1 MSRNVCAIVPSY
13 NHWRSV
19 GAVVASLRQIGLP
32 VFVIDDGSAE
42 PARLVI
48 AKLHDAARGVSVTR
62 LEPNRGK
69 GGAVQE
75 GLRLALA
82 AGFTHAVQV
91 DADGQHDLGALSDLL
106 AISERYPAALVSGQ
120 PIYDASVP
128 LGRKAGRWVT
138 HVWVWIETL
147 SLRIRDSMCGFRV
160 YPLAAVTPLLARERL
175 GQRMDFDT
183 EIMVRL
189 FWRGTPVAML
199 PVRVVYPPG
208 NTSNFNLLRDNWMI
222 TKMHTRLVITMLL
235 RLVPILLN
243 RPPRLAGPDPGGI

>member
-1 MSRNVCAIVPSY
+1 VCAIVPSY
-13 NHWRSV
+13 NHWRAL
-19 GAVVASLRQIGLP
+19 GTVVASLQQAGLP
-32 VFVIDDGSAE
+32 VFVIDDGSNE
-42 PARLVI
+42 PARSVI
-48 AKLHDAARGVSVTR
+48 AELHDVAHGVAVTR

-82 AGFTHAVQV
+82 AGFTHAVQI
-91 DADGQHDLGALSDLL
+91 DADGQHDLGALTDLL
-106 AISERYPAALVSGQ
+106 ALSERYPTALVSGQ
-120 PIYDASVP
+120 PIYDASMP
-128 LGRKAGRWVT
+128 RGRKAGRWLT

-160 YPLAAVTPLLARERL
+160 YPLAAVAAVLARDRL

-189 FWRGTPVAML
+189 FWRGTPVATL

-208 NTSNFNLLRDNWMI
+208 NTSNFELLRDNWGI
-222 TKMHTRLVITMLL
+222 TRMHTRLVITMLL
-235 RLVPILLN
+235 HLVPILLN
-243 RPPRLAGPDPGGI
+243 RPPRLAATDPGGI